1 MSFFEFLEKSTDI
14 ITLAISLFI
23 LLGGI
28 ILSFKTRFVQIRAIP
43 LMIKLLFKS
52 LFEKTEK
59 NKTEKTIPA
68 HRALF
73 TAMATSIGLGNIASP
88 VIAIKMGGPGALI
101 GFMLAAIFGSA
112 TTFTEVTCALKFRK
126 KNPDGSVSGGPMQYI
141 KEGLSPTFA
150 LIYAY
155 AGFLMLTAWSGF
167 QTNQFAEILKPAG
180 IPTYISGIFLAI
192 TITYILVRGIKTIG
206 TIATAKVPLMFI
218 LYCGSTSWIIFKNWD
233 KLPSVFSLIFKS
245 AFTPQALAGAA
256 VGYGLMQA
264 LRWGLPMGF
273 FANESGLG
281 TATIP
286 HSMSETQNPVNQG
299 IISMVAVYS
308 NGFVCL
314 LSGLV
319 VLVTETWKISD
330 PTLGVGINLIAKAF
344 SMYFPTIGIPVL
356 IFSAFL
362 FAFGTTMGNSFNGS
376 QCFLYATKNRGIIYY
391 QILVAIVIFASSI
404 MNIKT
409 LATFMNL
416 FYVPIAIPNILAII
430 NLAFKRKGLL
440 EIHQEKILLDSI
452 KK

>member
-1 MSFFEFLEKSTDI
+1 MSFFALLEKSSDI

-23 LLGGI
+23 LLGAI
-28 ILSFKTRFVQIRAIP
+28 ILSFKTRFVQFRAIP

-52 LFEKTEK
+52 LFAKKEK
-59 NKTEKTIPA
+59 NKAEKTIPA

-88 VIAIKMGGPGALI
+88 IVAIKLGGPGALV

-141 KEGLSPTFA
+141 KEGLSPFFA
-150 LIYAY
+150 ATYAY

-167 QTNQFAEILKPAG
+167 QTNQFADLLKPLG
-180 IPTYISGIFLAI
+180 IPTYISGTFLAV
-192 TITYILVRGIKTIG
+192 TITYILIRGIKTIA
-206 TIATAKVPLMFI
+206 TVATAKVPLMFI
-218 LYCGSTSWIIFKNWD
+218 LYCGSTGWILFKNWE
-233 KLPSVFSLIFKS
+233 KIPAIFELIFKS
-245 AFTPQALAGAA
+245 AFTTQAIAGAA
-256 VGYGLMQA
+256 AGYGLMQA

-286 HSMSETQNPVNQG
+286 HSMSETQAPVNQG
-299 IISMVAVYS
+299 IMSMVAVYS

-319 VLVTETWKISD
+319 VLITETWKISD
-330 PTLGVGINLIAKAF
+330 PSLGIGINLIAKSF
-344 SMYFPTIGIPVL
+344 SMYFPTIGLAVL

-362 FAFGTTMGNSFNGS
+362 FAFGTIMGNSFNGS
-376 QCFLYATKNRGIIYY
+376 QCFLYATKNRGLRYY
-391 QILVAIVIFASSI
+391 QILVAIVIFLSSMI
-404 MNIKT
+404 NLQT
-409 LATFMNL
+409 LATFITL
-416 FYVPIAIPNILAII
+416 FYVPIAIPNILAILK
-430 NLAFKRKGLL
+430 LALKKKDLL
-440 EIHQEKILLDSI
+440 EINKEKIL
-452 KK
+452 KEQ